1 MVGLLALG
9 ISANADNIISDK
21 LTASSFGISG
31 TVYKS
36 VSYTS
41 TETGIAYSGQMAGDK
56 SSIQLRSKNSNSGIV
71 VTKNDK
77 GYILESIEFEWNSA
91 TSNSRVLDV
100 YGNSEAFSAPTDL
113 YNTTA
118 TKLGSVSCGSVSL
131 TNINGEYSYI
141 GIRSNDGAIYLT
153 SIIFNWI
160 APGEVEE
167 PAVAKPVIE
176 VVEDEGYALVGIT
189 CDTEGAEIYY
199 TLDGSTPS
207 KESDKY
213 TEEFFIYE
221 SCTIKA
227 VAYVGEDAS
236 SVATEVV
243 TLPFVLEDFSNL
255 FDVELENNQTLDV
268 VINANWT
275 PMKVIYENGKYMIV
289 NCGYN
294 NMLFYSNTAATTPR
308 NNGDTFNRAEGKFQI
323 YNNQRELT
331 NYTISEITAGDPVNP
346 TPVESEDIEY
356 TIATYNMY
364 QYFTLQGMTISGING
379 KNATATDADGNEVE
393 VKLYNQFG
401 IEGFEEAENVDI
413 TGFVG
418 IFGDNLQF
426 WPVTILPAQVEITVP
441 EGAHNFEAKEVVD
454 GDDVNIKISG
464 VHAESELYYRFT
476 AKGEENKEPEVEAYA
491 VDHEGFT
498 KSENCTLEEDG
509 TYTHVIPVTEPGT
522 FEIYTYHA
530 ASDTQSEVK
539 VLEAGATT
547 GIELIGADN
556 DAEAEYFNLQGI
568 RVDNP
573 ENGLYIVR
581 KAGKTFKVVK

>member
-1 MVGLLALG
+1 MKKFLLSLAALLCLSSVAMADEVTFDIFASNFSG
-9 ISANADNIISDK
+9 DDETGTYSQDDFTFTLKKNNSVTVNRYQDTNHLRIYKDAQFVVSADKGQKISKIV
-21 LTASSFGISG
+21 LTAYSNKLGAMKVGSTSYSWSG
-31 TVYKS
+31 S
-36 VSYTS
+36 
-41 TETGIAYSGQMAGDK
+41 
-56 SSIQLRSKNSNSGIV
+56 SKNSTLTWTGDSESVTFDNS
-71 VTKNDK
+71 
-77 GYILESIEFEWNSA
+77 SA
-91 TSNSRVLDV
+91 QSQI
-100 YGNSEAFSAPTDL
+100 YK
-113 YNTTA
+113 A
-118 TKLGSVSCGSVSL
+118 TITYTETV
-131 TNINGEYSYI
+131 
-141 GIRSNDGAIYLT
+141 A
-153 SIIFNWI
+153 
-160 APGEVEE
+160 
-167 PAVAKPVIE
+167 PAVAKPEITVL
-176 VVEDEGYALVGIT
+176 EDEGYALVGIT
-189 CDTEGAEIYY
+189 CATKGSEIYY
-199 TLDGSTPS
+199 TLDGFDPTKDS
-207 KESDKY
+207 EKY
-213 TEEFFIYE
+213 TEEFFIWE

-243 TLPFVLEDFSNL
+243 TMPFVLDDFSAL

-275 PMKVIYENGKYMIV
+275 PMKVIYESGKYMMV

-308 NNGDTFNRAEGKFQI
+308 NNGDTFKRAEGKFQI
-323 YNNQRELT
+323 YYNQREIT

-346 TPVESEDIEY
+346 TPVEAEDFENN
-356 TIATYNMY
+356 IAANNMY
-364 QYFTLQGMTISGING
+364 QYFTIKGMTISGIDG
-379 KNATATDADGNEVE
+379 KNATLTDAAGNEVE

-401 IEGFEEAENVDI
+401 IEGFEEVENVDI

-418 IFGDNLQF
+418 IYKDNLQF

-441 EGAHNFEAKEVVD
+441 EGAHSFEAKEVVD

-476 AKGEENKEPEVEAYA
+476 AKGEENKEPEIEAYA

-498 KSENCTLEEDG
+498 KSENFTLEEDG
-509 TYTHVIPVTEPGT
+509 TYTHLIPVTEPGT

-530 ASDTQSEVK
+530 ASDTKSEVK
-539 VLEAGATT
+539 VLEAAATT

-581 KAGKTFKVVK
+581 QGGKTFKVVK